1 MKTVCVAILLC
12 LLAYLPSM
20 WEAQPVYE
28 DAEALLSAQTSAP
41 FSQRFLT
48 NATLR
53 LTPTPL
59 SARVVNLVL
68 HLTVVL
74 LAGVLMVRLGYAP
87 IAPAAVLLM
96 LHPVA
101 TETLMYLSGRGEL
114 IVAIGV
120 LIACIASAGSWWRWY
135 AMVGILMGMLIA
147 VGGKQSGIVVCLL
160 VPFTIWYCHA
170 EHRPWWVYPSATALI
185 LCGLL

>member
-74 LAGVLMVRLGYAP
+74 
-87 IAPAAVLLM
+87 
-96 LHPVA
+96 
-101 TETLMYLSGRGEL
+101 
-114 IVAIGV
+114 
-120 LIACIASAGSWWRWY
+120 IACIASAGSWWRWY